1 MGQPNNKLK
10 RWASPCNIYEGWM
23 WQDQNQI
30 YFHMM
35 NVLKLQKTSEYYK
48 KQYTVLIKPQDI
60 PNHNIFKF
68 LPKNIKIIIKRF
80 LSFILPKHFG

>member
-1 MGQPNNKLK
+1 
-10 RWASPCNIYEGWM
+10 M
-23 WQDQNQI
+23 WQDQKSNLLS
-30 YFHMM
+30 Y
-35 NVLKLQKTSEYYK
+35 NECLKIAKKTSEYYK